1 MHRRHARQ
9 SAVWLGLHCS
19 TVLVGS
25 EPEKIIDRGHHFSSL
40 ADRHSSGIFLEGHV
54 AAIVQTRLDPPMS
67 AANIQ

>member
-1 MHRRHARQ
+1 MCGKAPPGLGGIVEVCLTDQ
-9 SAVWLGLHCS
+9 SQN
-19 TVLVGS
+19 
-25 EPEKIIDRGHHFSSL
+25 EIIDRSHHFSGL